1 MYCPKCGQ
9 QQLSDNLRFCS
20 RCGFPLEAVLQ
31 ILGTGGML
39 PTLTPKG
46 TTEPSPR
53 RKGVKQGALMM
64 LLGVILV
71 PLLGVLNSFN
81 AGNLFDILTPMAA
94 ILFFIGGPVR
104 MLYAALF
111 EEGAN
116 YPRPAMAPYAGAHMP
131 AQFQAN
137 PRPSAL
143 PPPSAQPPTGW
154 RQRPNTAEIVQPPS
168 ITENTTRLLD
178 KDDPNRQ

>member
-1 MYCPKCGQ
+1 MYCPQCGQ

-31 ILGTGGML
+31 ILATGGML

-46 TTEPSPR
+46 TAEPSPR

-81 AGNLFDILTPMAA
+81 AGNLFDILKSRAVRDYIDLGWWPVFNLVDVA
-94 ILFFIGGPVR
+94 ILGGLAVAFLHR
-104 MLYAALF
+104 
-111 EEGAN
+111 
-116 YPRPAMAPYAGAHMP
+116 
-131 AQFQAN
+131 
-137 PRPSAL
+137 
-143 PPPSAQPPTGW
+143 
-154 RQRPNTAEIVQPPS
+154 
-168 ITENTTRLLD
+168 
-178 KDDPNRQ
+178 